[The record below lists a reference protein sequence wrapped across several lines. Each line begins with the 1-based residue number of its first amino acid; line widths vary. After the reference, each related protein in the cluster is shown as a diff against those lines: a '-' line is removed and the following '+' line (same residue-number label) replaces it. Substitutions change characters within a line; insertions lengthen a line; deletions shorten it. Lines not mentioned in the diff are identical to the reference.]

1 VSDPGSF
8 VGQPTPRLEDD
19 ALLAGQQRFF
29 DDLDLPGLAHVA
41 FLRSPYGHARIRGID
56 VAPALA
62 RPDVY
67 GVLTG
72 DDIAQ
77 LTKPQRGRVPLANSP
92 QVYALAYQK
101 VRYVGEPV
109 VAVAAA
115 DRAAAE
121 DAADAIQVEYEELPA
136 IVDPEAALQ
145 PGAPL
150 VFEEV
155 GSNVLWHDTFP
166 YGDLEGA
173 FAAADR
179 VIAER
184 FTIHRYASTPLET
197 FGSMA
202 QYDPGSGGFTVWG
215 HAQQPGQDLNTLASA
230 MGISPGQVRLIVPP
244 LGGGFGN
251 KVRPLYHLAVAL
263 LARKAGRPVKWVE
276 DRKESLLGLGH
287 AADGIMEVQ
296 AAVKRDGEILG
307 LKFRNIENEGAGI
320 DFAGRHNLLMLSNIV
335 NCYRLQA
342 VSYEGYSVVTNRC
355 PVVANRGI
363 GKPFMC
369 FAVERM
375 VDVVA
380 AELGLDPVDV
390 RLKNF
395 IRPDQFPYD
404 TPTGQTYDS
413 GDYPEMLR
421 RALAL
426 VDYDQLRQDQ
436 RQVPLPSQWERLGE
450 GTSGGGRGKRIGIGI
465 ATGVEPGGSNLSYG
479 MLISGPNQLLSG
491 AGEAARL
498 RMEADGTVT
507 VYTGN
512 PDSGQGHATA
522 LAQIVAGELGIEM
535 DQVRV
540 ASTFDSA
547 SHPYLMA
554 SGNYSNKFHANDT
567 AAAIGAARKI
577 RDKLLNR
584 AALRLEASPED
595 LELRAGRVFVRGSE
609 DRSLPIAA
617 IATRAYWSVE
627 DEQPDGEPGL
637 EAVYYYKN
645 PMSNRP
651 DEQGRVRVQLGFSAA
666 AHVAVVEVDIETF
679 DVKVLRYA
687 VVHDCGH
694 EINPMIVEGQV
705 HGATIHGI
713 AAALLEE
720 FVYDEEGQLLTTS
733 FMDYLKPAATES
745 PDILTGRLET
755 PSPFTPLGT
764 KGIGEGGAITAPAA
778 IACAVEDALRPLG
791 IRVTGLPIVPS
802 RLWHVATAGGHRYPG

>member
-1 VSDPGSF
+1 MF
-8 VGQPTPRLEDD
+8 VGQPTPRVEDD

-29 DDLDLPGLAHVA
+29 DDLSLPGLTHVA
-41 FLRSPYGHARIRGID
+41 FLRSPHGHARIRSID
-56 VAPALA
+56 VTAALT

-67 GVLTG
+67 GVLAG
-72 DDIAQ
+72 DEIAQ

-92 QVYALAYQK
+92 RVYALAYQK

-109 VAVAAA
+109 VAIAAG
-115 DRAAAE
+115 DRGAAE
-121 DAADAIQVEYEELPA
+121 DAADAIDVDYEALPA
-136 IVDPEAALQ
+136 IVDPEDALQ
-145 PGAPL
+145 PDAPL

-166 YGDLEGA
+166 YGDVDGA
-173 FAAADR
+173 FAAAEQ

-202 QYDPGSGGFTVWG
+202 QYDPGTGGFTVWG
-215 HAQQPGQDLNTLASA
+215 HAQQPGQDLNTLAA
-230 MGISPGQVRLIVPP
+230 ALGISPGQVRLIVPP

-251 KVRPLYHLAVAL
+251 KVRPLYHLAMAV
-263 LARKAGRPVKWVE
+263 LARKIGRPVKWVE
-276 DRKESLLGLGH
+276 DRKESLLALGH

-307 LKFRNIENEGAGI
+307 FRFRNIENEGAGI

-335 NCYRLQA
+335 NCYRVQA

-380 AELGLDPVDV
+380 AELELDPVEV

-395 IRPDQFPYD
+395 IQPDQFPYE

-421 RALAL
+421 RALDL
-426 VDYDQLRQDQ
+426 IDYEQARREQ
-436 RQVPLPSQWERLGE
+436 SE
-450 GTSGGGRGKRIGIGI
+450 GKRAIGIGA

-491 AGEAARL
+491 QGEAARL

-522 LAQIVAGELGIEM
+522 LAQIVAGELGLEM
-535 DQVRV
+535 EQVRV

-577 RDKLLNR
+577 RDKLLSR
-584 AALRLEASPED
+584 AAARLEASPED
-595 LELRAGRVFVRGSE
+595 LELRAGCVFVRGSE

-617 IATRAYWSVE
+617 VATRAYWSVE

-651 DEQGRVRVQLGFSAA
+651 DDKKRVRVQLGFSAA
-666 AHVAVVEVDIETF
+666 AHVAVVEVDLETF

-687 VVHDCGH
+687 VVHDCGR
-694 EINPMIVEGQV
+694 EINPLIVEGQV
-705 HGATIHGI
+705 HGATVHGI

-720 FVYDEEGQLLTTS
+720 FVYDGDGQLLTTS
-733 FMDYLKPAATES
+733 FMDYLKPGTTES

-764 KGIGEGGAITAPAA
+764 KGVGEGGAVTAPAA
-778 IACAVEDALRPLG
+778 IASAVENALRPLG
-791 IRVTGLPIVPS
+791 IRITGLPITPS
-802 RLWHVATAGGHRYPG
+802 RLWKVASTGGSRYPG